1 MDGGLTALQIAEIAD
16 AVQLIFCS
24 LVFVIGVGIWA
35 HATFFMK
42 DD

>member
-16 AVQLIFCS
+16 AVQLILCGLAFI
-24 LVFVIGVGIWA
+24 IGAGIWT
-35 HATFFMK
+35 HATFFRK

>member
-16 AVQLIFCS
+16 AVQLILCGS
-24 LVFVIGVGIWA
+24 VFIIGVGIWT